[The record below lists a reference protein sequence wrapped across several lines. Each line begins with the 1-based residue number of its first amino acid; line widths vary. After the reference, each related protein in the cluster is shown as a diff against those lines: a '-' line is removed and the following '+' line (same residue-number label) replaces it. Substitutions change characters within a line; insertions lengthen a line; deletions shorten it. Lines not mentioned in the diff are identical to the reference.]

1 MTPLDLATPEALEA
15 LGALLARHCPRP
27 AVIFLEGD
35 LGAGKTTLARGFLR
49 ALGHRGAVRSPTYT
63 LLEPYEPADGPIF
76 HLDLYRLADPEE
88 LAYLGLR
95 DLVGE
100 RAILLVEWPE
110 RGQGGLPP
118 ADLRIRIAHRGGG
131 RRIHLEPISPA
142 GCLLAGEVTGAG
154 SSGDLP
160 TKRDMS
166 R

>member
-1 MTPLDLATPEALEA
+1 MSVFEVTGPEAQEA
-15 LGALLARHCPRP
+15 LGALLAAHCPRP
-27 AVIFLEGD
+27 AVLYLEGD

-63 LLEPYEPADGPIF
+63 LLEPYELAAGSVF

-100 RAILLVEWPE
+100 RAILIVEWPE
-110 RGQGGLPP
+110 RGEGGLPP
-118 ADLRIRIAHRGGG
+118 ADLRIRIEHRGAG
-131 RRIHLEPISPA
+131 RQVDLEPATPE
-142 GCLLAGEVTGAG
+142 GRLLAAKVTSALF
-154 SSGDLP
+154 SGDLP
-160 TKRDMS
+160 TKQDMS